1 MTRSAWI
8 GVELSRMKWERPMA
22 AITRQ
27 PVRAIATTKRFRI
40 AAMGRSH
47 LAETSFAGGMI
58 KPSSNLWRSR

>member
-1 MTRSAWI
+1 
-8 GVELSRMKWERPMA
+8 MA

-27 PVRAIATTKRFRI
+27 PVRAIATTNRFRI

-58 KPSSNLWRSR
+58 KPSSNLWRSI